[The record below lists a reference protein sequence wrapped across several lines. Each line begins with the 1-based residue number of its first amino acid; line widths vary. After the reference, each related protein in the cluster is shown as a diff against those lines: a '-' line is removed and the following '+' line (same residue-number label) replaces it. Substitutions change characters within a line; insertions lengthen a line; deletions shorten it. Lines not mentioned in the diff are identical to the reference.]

1 MNLDGSYQLIMA
13 QRNYMIMELVMN
25 FSKESTANRKWGDTM
40 IQLITVQL
48 IRVEHAI
55 NTNFRKE
62 RGLIFGRKMSK
73 SKRKHVCFPVGRFL
87 YSCCCDA
94 VMLVQKPK
102 RYTILS
108 QNGSRYDLFNPA
120 ECSSTGVGLLVL
132 AYPNSSFS
140 VQELVVVRFAFS

>member
-1 MNLDGSYQLIMA
+1 MNLDGSHQLIMA

-62 RGLIFGRKMSK
+62 RG
-73 SKRKHVCFPVGRFL
+73 
-87 YSCCCDA
+87 
-94 VMLVQKPK
+94 
-102 RYTILS
+102 
-108 QNGSRYDLFNPA
+108 
-120 ECSSTGVGLLVL
+120 
-132 AYPNSSFS
+132 
-140 VQELVVVRFAFS
+140 